1 MPEGS
6 PRDAV
11 AKTSGDHDRELPE
24 PGARRGW
31 HDHDRDDGM
40 ARGLNAPIAGL
51 AEAGVPT

>member
-1 MPEGS
+1 MLEGS